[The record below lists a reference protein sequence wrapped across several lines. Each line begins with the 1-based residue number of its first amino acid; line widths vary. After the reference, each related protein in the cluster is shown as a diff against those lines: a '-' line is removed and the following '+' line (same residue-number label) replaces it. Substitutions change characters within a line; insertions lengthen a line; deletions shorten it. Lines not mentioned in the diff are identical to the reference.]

1 MLNRTL
7 LDRLAARRAL
17 ADACDYPDVAKRRE
31 GLKRLLKLL
40 VDHRENVLEALRDD
54 LGKSAFES
62 CSTELLPLVTILR
75 YLIRKLPGLAKRRR
89 CGVSWMNFPGSG
101 YLTPEPYGLVLVVAT
116 WNYPLLLALEPFAG
130 AYAAGNQVVLKLN
143 GRAPRTAP
151 VPRKMWACS

>member
-1 MLNRTL
+1 MLNRAL

-17 ADACDYPDVAKRRE
+17 ADAGDYPDVRKRRA
-31 GLKRLLKLL
+31 GLERLLKLI
-40 VDHRENVLEALRDD
+40 VGHRENIVGALHDD

-75 YLIRKLPGLAKRRR
+75 YLIRKLPSLAKRRR
-89 CGVSWMNFPGSG
+89 CGVSWMNFPAAG

-130 AYAAGNQVVLKLN
+130 ACGAGSRVVLKLK
-143 GRAPRTAP
+143 GRAPRTAGFIQ
-151 VPRKMWACS
+151 